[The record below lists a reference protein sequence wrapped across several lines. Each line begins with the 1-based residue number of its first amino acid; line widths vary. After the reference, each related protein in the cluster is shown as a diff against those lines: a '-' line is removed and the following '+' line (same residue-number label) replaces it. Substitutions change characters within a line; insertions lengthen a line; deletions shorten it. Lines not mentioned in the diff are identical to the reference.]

1 MAKIVSV
8 VVVDMTRPVEQA
20 GFKSVAL
27 FDFTQDKETSVVT
40 DTKTLGSSG
49 KLYETAT
56 KYFGNGGGTLIVSGK
71 LVATATTDIAEHMAK
86 VMETNPY
93 YGVIAVVPKAKQAEY
108 YPEIQKFVEGNKRL
122 AVLELN
128 GTVEEV
134 KAVVEESNSDRIV
147 AFANSNDTQNGVC
160 GAVTG
165 VCMPQDEGSITWG
178 NKVVT
183 GVPTSGYSAADEQT
197 LLDANINYITKEKG
211 LVITQFGRT
220 TSGSNADITRSKD
233 WLENRCA
240 EALTSALV
248 NNKKIPFT
256 TQGMAM
262 ISAALNQV
270 GVQAVDMGMLDK
282 FVAITPQVAN
292 IPTNDKANRVLRG
305 VKFIATLSGAIETIE
320 MELQVRLD

>member
-27 FDFTQDKETSVVT
+27 FDFTADKDTSVVT
-40 DTKTLGSSG
+40 DTKSLGSSG
-49 KLYETAT
+49 VLYDNAT

-71 LVATATTDIAEHMAK
+71 EVTSASTEIAEHMAK

-122 AVLELN
+122 AVLEVN
-128 GTVEEV
+128 GTAEEV
-134 KAVVEESNSDRIV
+134 KAVVAESNSDRIV
-147 AFANSNDTQNGVC
+147 AFANSNDTQIGIG

-183 GVPTSGYSAADEQT
+183 GVATSGYSAADEQT

-240 EALTSALV
+240 EALTATLV
-248 NNKKIPFT
+248 NNKKVPFT

-262 ISAALNQV
+262 ISSSLNQV
-270 GVQAVDMGMLDK
+270 GVQAVEMGMLDK
-282 FVAITPQVAN
+282 FVVITPQVSN
-292 IPTNDKANRVLRG
+292 IPSNDKANRVLRG
-305 VKFIATLSGAIETIE
+305 VKFIATLSGAVETIE

>member
-1 MAKIVSV
+1 MGRIVSV
-8 VVVDMTRPVEQA
+8 VVVDMTRPVDQE
-20 GFKSVAL
+20 GFKSVGL
-27 FDFTQDKETSVVT
+27 FDFTQTKEVEVIT
-40 DTKTLGSSG
+40 DTKTLSSG
-49 KLYETAT
+49 NALYDTAT
-56 KYFGNGGGTLIVSGK
+56 AYFANGGGSLIVSG
-71 LVATATTDIAEHMAK
+71 AEISTASTEIAAHMAK
-86 VMETNPY
+86 VLETNPY
-93 YGVIAVVPKAKQAEY
+93 YGIIAVVPKSNQTEY
-108 YPEIQKFVEGNKRL
+108 YKEIKKFAEGNKKL

-128 GTVEEV
+128 GNATEV
-134 KAVVEESNSDRIV
+134 QAVVADYNSDRVV
-147 AFANSNDTQNGVC
+147 AYANSNDTQKGLA

-178 NKVVT
+178 NKAVT
-183 GVPTSGYSAADEQT
+183 GVPTSGYKASDEQT
-197 LLDANINYITKEKG
+197 LLGKNINYITKEKG

-240 EALTSALV
+240 EALTAALV

-262 ISAALNQV
+262 ISSALNQV
-270 GVQAVDMGMLDK
+270 GVQAVNMGMLDR
-282 FVAITPQVAN
+282 FVVVTPKVSE